1 MEDPDVWEKL
11 KALTLVLE
19 RRFPQGH
26 EPYQM
31 MTRLLEE
38 CGELATEVHI
48 FEDSGLK
55 RKKHGEPDKVRMAN
69 EVKGVLLC
77 VLQVMRYYQVEAEVI
92 TSLEQ
97 SYQRALNEG
106 LIEP

>member
-1 MEDPDVWEKL
+1 MEQSDVWKKL
-11 KALTLVLE
+11 KALNLALE
-19 RRFPQGH
+19 KRFPKGNDPFQI
-26 EPYQM
+26 

-48 FEDSGLK
+48 FEDSGVK
-55 RKKHGEPDKVRMAN
+55 RKKHGAPDKMRMAT

-77 VLQVMRYYQVEAEVI
+77 ALQVMRYYQIEDEVI
-92 TSLEQ
+92 ASLEQ
-97 SYQRALNEG
+97 SYQRALKEG

>member
-1 MEDPDVWEKL
+1 VEQPDVWEKF
-11 KALTLVLE
+11 KALTGALE
-19 RRFPQGH
+19 RRFPKGH

-55 RKKHGEPDKVRMAN
+55 RKKHGEPDKMRMAN
-69 EVKGVLLC
+69 EVKGVLLG
-77 VLQVMRYYQVEAEVI
+77 VLQVMRYYKIEEEVI
-92 TSLEQ
+92 SSLEQ

-106 LIEP
+106 LIDL

>member
-1 MEDPDVWEKL
+1 MAQPDVWGKL
-11 KALTLVLE
+11 KALNLALE
-19 RRFPQGH
+19 KRFPKGNDPFQI
-26 EPYQM
+26 

-48 FEDSGLK
+48 FEDSGVK
-55 RKKHGEPDKVRMAN
+55 RKKHGAPDKMRMAT

-77 VLQVMRYYQVEAEVI
+77 ALQVMRYYQIEDEVI
-92 TSLEQ
+92 ASLEQ
-97 SYQRALNEG
+97 SYQRALKEG